1 MESAMREDTERQE
14 DIVDLG
20 PATEVTQGIYDPV
33 KKENLVTP
41 QARDF

>member
-1 MESAMREDTERQE
+1 MREELERDD
-14 DIVDLG
+14 DIIDLG
-20 PATEVTQGIYDPV
+20 AATEVTQGIYDPV

>member
-1 MESAMREDTERQE
+1 MTSKNDTR
-14 DIVDLG
+14 DDVIDLG
-20 PATEVTQGIYDPV
+20 AATEVTQGIYDPV

>member
-1 MESAMREDTERQE
+1 MREDQDIRE
-14 DIVDLG
+14 DVTDLG
-20 PATEVTQGIYDPV
+20 AASEVTQGIADPV

>member
-1 MESAMREDTERQE
+1 MREDIERQE

-20 PATEVTQGIYDPV
+20 AATEVTQGIYDPV
-33 KKENLVTP
+33 KKESLGAP

>member
-1 MESAMREDTERQE
+1 MREHE
-14 DIVDLG
+14 DHDSEVLDLG
-20 PATEVTQGIYDPV
+20 AASEVTQGIYDPV